1 MADYFCKFFKE
12 TVKTLEQPQLFVG
25 CRNHNHHGYN
35 PPPQR
40 CQMEKIALFP
50 MMVFLKEI
58 LLGKYPG
65 INAVSFIYTS
75 DNQLTLF

>member
-35 PPPQR
+35 PPPPPAMSDGEDRSLSDDGILKGNPTWKIPGYQR
-40 CQMEKIALFP
+40 RIFHLHF
-50 MMVFLKEI
+50 
-58 LLGKYPG
+58 
-65 INAVSFIYTS
+65 
-75 DNQLTLF
+75 